1 MLGLPGAFR
10 RPSAA
15 QDEARRSPRAPR
27 GRSLLILE
35 LRLSHRLPPEP
46 YALAHPAPLAFPPEA
61 ASPSPRIHLPGE
73 LGSAFGPSS
82 WGLTDATPPSPTRPR
97 PLFKASTLTYT
108 CVCRFPTPGVPQV
121 KLESAPQTLDP
132 GRAGEGGGHSGSVVA
147 GRVGNSCEPVWGDEA
162 VSARGGQDVKV
173 LRRGLSRVRSRAHCG
188 PSQQHAALQLRP
200 SRGLLVRE
208 WRAARVCGG
217 RGEAR
222 SSSCP
227 HLALGST
234 GVSPL
239 L

>member
-1 MLGLPGAFR
+1 MPGAFR

-27 GRSLLILE
+27 GRSLLITVLE

-121 KLESAPQTLDP
+121 KLESAPQTREP
-132 GRAGEGGGHSGSVVA
+132 GRAGERGGPSGSVVA

-208 WRAARVCGG
+208 WRAARVCGS